1 MDLTVLGDGLLGEVL
16 EEGEDLLVEAVTT
29 GGPLHGTPENAG
41 AFTEFR
47 KMKLLG
53 AACMEVIDF
62 LLQLLE
68 EDKLEPV
75 PGFPGGPGD

>member
-1 MDLTVLGDGLLGEVL
+1 MDLPVLGDGLLGEVL
-16 EEGEDLLVEAVTT
+16 EEGEDLLVKAVAT
-29 GGPLHGTPENAG
+29 GGPLSATPENAG

-53 AACMEVIDF
+53 AACMEVINF

-68 EDKLEPV
+68 EDEFESV
-75 PGFPGGPGD
+75 PGFPGGSGD